1 MSRGRLAG
9 GRLISATVAVVPK
22 ATEVSGWRAS
32 GIGSTGFAQ
41 RFDENGFCQVRAES
55 NAGVADLA
63 NQAGMPADE
72 TDALFLA
79 HPHFAE
85 AIQHV
90 RLHGELLDANRGTGF
105 HAGKRTHFRL
115 GATCVGSGF
124 G

>member
-9 GRLISATVAVVPK
+9 GRLISATVAVLPK
-22 ATEVSGWRAS
+22 ATKVSGWRAS

-41 RFDENGFCQVRAES
+41 RFDEDGFCQVLAES

-72 TDALFLA
+72 ADALLFA
-79 HPHFAE
+79 EAHFAE

-90 RLHGELLDANRGTGF
+90 RLHGKLLDANRGASF
-105 HAGKRTHFRL
+105 HRRKRARL
-115 GATCVGSGF
+115 
-124 G
+124 